1 MTYIPESIRRVVNTR
16 AKGCCEYCRINEKY
30 TVKRHEVDHV
40 YAEKHG
46 GSTEVDN
53 LCFSSLICNRFKG
66 SDLRSLDPETNEISA
81 LFHPRRDIW
90 DDHFTLQD
98 TMIVGKTPKGRVTI
112 KILQMNTPERLAE
125 RRILIDLSLYL

>member
-1 MTYIPESIRRVVNTR
+1 MTYIPESIRRMVNTR
-16 AKGCCEYCRINEKY
+16 ANGRCEYCRINEKY

-46 GSTEVDN
+46 GLTEPDN
-53 LCFSSLICNRFKG
+53 LCFSCLICNRFKG
-66 SDLRSLDPETNEISA
+66 SDLCSLDPETNEISA

-90 DDHFTLQD
+90 DDHFKLQD